1 MRKAMIAAMLVAAP
15 VPAFADSPVVQP
27 VQTEGATVRFNNG
40 RPVVDMQGKHG
51 AIQVSPAEMDHGSL
65 AFSVGVFNSGDA
77 VATLD
82 VTNFEVVA
90 GAEQVGALSKDE
102 LEKKAKNRAMWSQI
116 GVAMLAGVAA
126 AAESSQR
133 DTYQATT
140 YTPHG
145 TYRSVVTTP
154 CSSCQV
160 AAVATVAAGGFAV
173 AKIQSNLEETRA
185 RLNNEIIQMS
195 TIDPQTSY
203 GGVVV
208 MRKLKAT
215 PKMVDLHVRW
225 NGDEYVL
232 RFQVAK
238 RGTPQPT
245 WTAFTPPPPAAA
257 PVTDGAATPAVPAA
271 PVPSKKDGL

>member
-65 AFSVGVFNSGDA
+65 AFSVGVFNAGDA

-82 VTNFEVVA
+82 VTNFEIVA
-90 GAEQVGALSKDE
+90 GTEQVGALSKGD

-126 AAESSQR
+126 AAESSQT
-133 DTYQATT
+133 DTYRATT

-145 TYRSVVTTP
+145 TYRTVVTTP

-160 AAVATVAAGGFAV
+160 AAVATVAAGAV
-173 AKIQSNLEETRA
+173 AVARIQSNLEETRA
-185 RLNNEIIQMS
+185 RLNNDIIQMS

-245 WTAFTPPPPAAA
+245 WTAFTPAPPAE
-257 PVTDGAATPAVPAA
+257 PLVINGAATPAVPAA

>member
-15 VPAFADSPVVQP
+15 VPAFADTPVVQP

-90 GAEQVGALSKDE
+90 GTERVGALSKDE

-126 AAESSQR
+126 AAESSQT
-133 DTYQATT
+133 DTYRATT

-145 TYRSVVTTP
+145 TYRTVVTTP

-160 AAVATVAAGGFAV
+160 AAVATVAAGGYAV
-173 AKIQSNLEETRA
+173 ARIQSNLEETRA

-208 MRKLKAT
+208 MRKLKSM

-257 PVTDGAATPAVPAA
+257 PATDGAATPAVPAA
-271 PVPSKKDGL
+271 PVSPKKDGL